1 MSQSNRF
8 ELGPLLMLA
17 GAVLLLV
24 SLFVEWFEPGL
35 TAWAA
40 FELLDLVLAG
50 MALVVLLAALGL
62 LAPGW
67 GITDAERVPLVVA
80 AALAIVA
87 VQLLDPPPIAGDGS
101 AETGAWIALAATFLM
116 AAGALLA
123 FGRLRLQV
131 SFEGRDPRRR
141 VSAVDARP
149 HPSEEGRGS
158 LFGSSSASP
167 TQATTPMPASERRHD
182 DPPETPGGGARPAA

>member
-1 MSQSNRF
+1 MSQPNRF
-8 ELGPLLMLA
+8 ELGPLLMAA
-17 GAVLLLV
+17 GAILLLV

-50 MALVVLLAALGL
+50 IALLVLLAALGL

-67 GITDAERVPLVVA
+67 GVTEAERVPLLVA

-87 VQLLDPPPIAGDGS
+87 VQLLDPPPIAGEGG

-116 AAGALLA
+116 GAGALLA

-131 SFEGRDPRRR
+131 SFEGRDPRPR
-141 VSAVDARP
+141 VSAVDARA
-149 HPSEEGRGS
+149 RGADDRGCS
-158 LFGSSSASP
+158 LFGSSPSS
-167 TQATTPMPASERRHD
+167 TEATTPMTAGPDRHDD
-182 DPPETPGGGARPAA
+182 DPPERSGARPAG